1 MAFGLARW
9 QFAKGL
15 VQDDAFRGGAPASAS
30 EKEGAGSLLD
40 SIGNLFQD
48 PVAALV
54 QKELRSLVRMP
65 RFRVILG
72 MACIFSTVLFLPM
85 VMREG
90 VKTVYPFANLYALL
104 LLSDILLLNIFGT
117 DRGAAQLYFLS
128 PTPLATVFKAKN
140 VVAWIFVFLINLLVG
155 LITFFV
161 AHEAPIDIFAGFLSS
176 MVATIH
182 LMWAGN
188 LLSVMT
194 PRPSDP
200 SSTMQ
205 KKGNAKNQLWI
216 LACTIGMGL
225 LVGFAYLARW
235 AFDSDWALVGV
246 LGLEFVIGYV
256 VYRVALDSAVERG
269 MAERERMIDTLSKTS
284 SPIGG
289 SVG

>member
-1 MAFGLARW
+1 
-9 QFAKGL
+9 
-15 VQDDAFRGGAPASAS
+15 
-30 EKEGAGSLLD
+30 
-40 SIGNLFQD
+40 
-48 PVAALV
+48 
-54 QKELRSLVRMP
+54 
-65 RFRVILG
+65 
-72 MACIFSTVLFLPM
+72 
-85 VMREG
+85 
-90 VKTVYPFANLYALL
+90 
-104 LLSDILLLNIFGT
+104 
-117 DRGAAQLYFLS
+117 
-128 PTPLATVFKAKN
+128 
-140 VVAWIFVFLINLLVG
+140 
-155 LITFFV
+155 
-161 AHEAPIDIFAGFLSS
+161 

-194 PRPSDP
+194 PPPSDP

-246 LGLEFVIGYV
+246 LALEFVIGYV